1 MERRQGGQ
9 AERMSRL
16 RPIETFSLPDYAEA
30 LFVYRDEMIFGIGY
44 KVGETCDGEP
54 MFKVSGGLE
63 NPTHWMPLP
72 KPPSKEDEHP

>member
-1 MERRQGGQ
+1 MRQWK
-9 AERMSRL
+9 
-16 RPIETFSLPDYAEA
+16 PIETFNLPDYAEA

-63 NPTHWMPLP
+63 DPTHWMTI
-72 KPPSKEDEHP
+72 PPAPEKGENEYE